1 MNYYANTKNL
11 VADLIQ
17 RMCDD
22 FHLHRTSQKTYE
34 KTLSEEVRVEDISIQ
49 AFPET
54 TFSAGILS
62 TCENKYMVKIHGQYF
77 QTHTKEAGED
87 CQHHFQE
94 LLRQLVQI
102 WNLQV
107 YLV

>member
-11 VADLIQ
+11 VTDLIQ

-34 KTLSEEVRVEDISIQ
+34 QTLSEVQVEDISLR
-49 AFPET
+49 AFPDV
-54 TFSAGILS
+54 TFSAGIIS
-62 TCENKYMVKIHGQYF
+62 TCEEKYMVKVHGQYF
-77 QTHTKEAGED
+77 QTHTKEAGRG
-87 CQHHFQE
+87 CQQHFQE